1 MAGRKSLASLS
12 VITPSVVRRVEP
24 PADLTEAEADLFS
37 QIVAT
42 KPADWWTVDNAPLL
56 VEYVR
61 ALTML
66 DLLAAQIRGALKDG
80 EAATIKDLMK
90 LRDMESRRAMSLATK
105 MRLSQQS
112 TYSTRAADTA
122 KGKAGAGAKPW
133 QFNQD

>member
-12 VITPSVVRRVEP
+12 VVPAAVVKRVEA
-24 PADLTEAEADLFS
+24 PADLTDAEATLFE

-56 VEYVR
+56 TEYVR
-61 ALTML
+61 ALSML
-66 DLLAAQIRGALKDG
+66 DLLAGQIRAALKDG
-80 EAATIKDLMK
+80 TAADVKDLMK

-112 TYSTRAADTA
+112 TYTDKSADTA
-122 KGKAGAGAKPW
+122 RRRGGAGAKPW

>member
-12 VITPSVVRRVEP
+12 VVPTTVIKRVEP
-24 PADLTEAEADLFS
+24 PAGLTEAEADLFQ

-56 VEYVR
+56 TEYVR

-66 DLLAAQIRGALKDG
+66 DLLADQIRAALKDG

-112 TYSTRAADTA
+112 TYTEKSAQTA
-122 KGKAGAGAKPW
+122 KNRSGGGAKPW
-133 QFNQD
+133 QFTQA